1 MGNLTLQTKH
11 SPMTESQEKHGYGQ
25 ELSVSEFRLSQCHMA
40 KPLIVSAAVIQKRNK
55 KKDKDDKK

>member
-1 MGNLTLQTKH
+1 
-11 SPMTESQEKHGYGQ
+11 MTESQEKHGYGQ

-40 KPLIVSAAVIQKRNK
+40 KPLMVSAAVIQKRNK